1 MSSLDDDAF
10 IVLHFSKSPHNG
22 VTQEARLPNR
32 VFRSRRELSARSR
45 PLGTVSGMLPCLKTS
60 DGDIVR
66 FAGSRFA
73 GDFKWGDRREF
84 FV

>member
-1 MSSLDDDAF
+1 
-10 IVLHFSKSPHNG
+10 
-22 VTQEARLPNR
+22 
-32 VFRSRRELSARSR
+32 
-45 PLGTVSGMLPCLKTS
+45 MLPRLNTS

-73 GDFKWGDRREF
+73 GDFEWGDRREF